1 MKTKILMFIAA
12 VLFATTIGTG
22 VYYISSG
29 GAAVLEVTD
38 FTSMTKEE
46 VLAWAQQHKLSEESI
61 VFRYEYD
68 ETAEAETVIAQSPE
82 AGETLKPKDVLELT
96 LSNGPDPDLP
106 VELIDLV
113 GKTQDAAEKWLDQN
127 GFTDIQ
133 YRFAADEEAKPDT
146 VLKTEPEAGKT
157 VRRSQRITITVCS
170 GTASDSETA
179 AEITVPDF
187 STYTRTNIQAWGSTN
202 KVTIQF
208 QTQTS
213 DTVAKDKVISQTPR
227 AGNKVK
233 QGGSVTVVLSSGKGL
248 TVTSFVGKTKAEAD
262 AWIRQTGLKS
272 VMTEVFSESP
282 ASQILTQ
289 SPSSGSISAG
299 GTVTF
304 EYSGGLVPLS
314 DYTGK
319 SRSEFE
325 TYVGNLNTQKNRSA
339 RITVSVSEEESDSA
353 AGTILSQSASG
364 NIKPGT
370 AVTIKVAVGKKVTV
384 ADKRGVGEDS
394 FRTYLSSLGLKPGN
408 ISYAYDDAVKS
419 GALIRNDTGTYA
431 VGSSISYT
439 VSRGSY
445 SFSYGSLINAGNS
458 WSALYNASSEARA
471 NGWTV
476 SSVAVESSTYD
487 SGIITE
493 PCSVSGKSISCKVS
507 SGKVVTVPD
516 VTGMEKDAGIAAM
529 KNAGLSASAVETGTY
544 REEPAGQIIGQSIA
558 AGTSAKAG
566 VSVTLTV
573 SKGPKPVE
581 TAKLPTFNVGMFD
594 GRDENFIRSSL
605 TEVYQNAGFSNLN
618 FVIVDT
624 SQQDNDNCVESIS
637 PAPNGAVIDK
647 TTQITIVIH
656 SGKAS

>member
-1 MKTKILMFIAA
+1 MILTVKTKILMIIAA

-113 GKTQDAAEKWLDQN
+113 GKTQDEAEKWLDQN

-146 VLKTEPEAGKT
+146 VLQTEPEAGKT

-170 GTASDSETA
+170 GTAGDSETA

-248 TVTSFVGKTKAEAD
+248 TVTSFVGKTKAETD

-272 VMTEVFSESP
+272 VMT
-282 ASQILTQ
+282 
-289 SPSSGSISAG
+289 
-299 GTVTF
+299 
-304 EYSGGLVPLS
+304 
-314 DYTGK
+314 
-319 SRSEFE
+319 
-325 TYVGNLNTQKNRSA
+325 
-339 RITVSVSEEESDSA
+339 
-353 AGTILSQSASG
+353 
-364 NIKPGT
+364 
-370 AVTIKVAVGKKVTV
+370 
-384 ADKRGVGEDS
+384 
-394 FRTYLSSLGLKPGN
+394 
-408 ISYAYDDAVKS
+408 
-419 GALIRNDTGTYA
+419 
-431 VGSSISYT
+431 
-439 VSRGSY
+439 
-445 SFSYGSLINAGNS
+445 
-458 WSALYNASSEARA
+458 
-471 NGWTV
+471 
-476 SSVAVESSTYD
+476 
-487 SGIITE
+487 
-493 PCSVSGKSISCKVS
+493 
-507 SGKVVTVPD
+507 
-516 VTGMEKDAGIAAM
+516 
-529 KNAGLSASAVETGTY
+529 
-544 REEPAGQIIGQSIA
+544 
-558 AGTSAKAG
+558 
-566 VSVTLTV
+566 
-573 SKGPKPVE
+573 
-581 TAKLPTFNVGMFD
+581 
-594 GRDENFIRSSL
+594 
-605 TEVYQNAGFSNLN
+605 
-618 FVIVDT
+618 
-624 SQQDNDNCVESIS
+624 
-637 PAPNGAVIDK
+637 
-647 TTQITIVIH
+647 
-656 SGKAS
+656 